1 MNKKIIVTGATGLI
15 GRKLCSKLLEQG
27 NEITIFTRNPEAAK
41 KVIVGAK
48 KYVKWN
54 FKQMYDPS
62 SLKLRRTGWI
72 NELNGVDVVV
82 HLAGTNLGAK
92 RWNYE
97 FRNEL
102 FKSRIE
108 STRQL
113 VNAIKNCKDKPKSF
127 ITASAV
133 GYYGD
138 RGDEVL
144 TEKSNPGKDFLSNLC
159 SEWEKEAEKIEDQN
173 VRRVSLRIGLTL
185 SNEGGVLKKFLPP
198 FKIFLG
204 GPLGNGKQWFPWIH
218 IEDLINIFIHTIKTE
233 SLQGPVNVAS
243 PEIVRMKEFAK
254 TLGKI
259 LRRPSLIP
267 VPKFAIRIAAG
278 ELGKYAVM
286 SQRTSVEKILNA
298 GYKFKYEKLED
309 ALRDL
314 L

>member
-41 KVIVGAK
+41 KAMKDAK

-54 FKQMYDPS
+54 YNNPEEWKDY
-62 SLKLRRTGWI
+62 L
-72 NELNGVDVVV
+72 NETDSVI

-92 RWNYE
+92 RWNYD
-97 FRNEL
+97 FKKEL
-102 FKSRIE
+102 YNSRIE

-113 VNAIKNCKDKPKSF
+113 VNTIKNCEDKPKSF

-133 GYYGD
+133 GFYGE
-138 RGDEVL
+138 RGEEVL
-144 TEKSNPGKDFLSNLC
+144 IEKNIPGKNFLSNLC
-159 SEWEKEAEKIEDQN
+159 SGWEKEAEKIEDQN

-185 SNEGGVLKKFLPP
+185 SNEGGVLRKFLPP
-198 FKIFLG
+198 FKIFMG

-218 IEDLINIFIHTIKTE
+218 IEDLINILIHTIKTE

-259 LRRPSLIP
+259 LKRPSLLP
-267 VPKFAIRIAAG
+267 VPNFAIRIAAG

-286 SQRTSVEKILNA
+286 SQRASVEKILNA
-298 GYKFKYEKLED
+298 GYKFKFEKLED

-314 L
+314 LKK

>member
-1 MNKKIIVTGATGLI
+1 MKKIIITGATGLI

-27 NEITIFTRNPEAAK
+27 NEIRLFTRNPEAAK
-41 KVIVGAK
+41 KVMRGAK
-48 KYVKWN
+48 KYIKWN
-54 FKQMYDPS
+54 YNNPEEWKDY
-62 SLKLRRTGWI
+62 L
-72 NELNGVDVVV
+72 NETDSIV

-92 RWNYE
+92 RWNYK
-97 FRNEL
+97 FKKEL
-102 FKSRIE
+102 LNSRIE

-113 VNAIKNCKDKPKSF
+113 VNTIKNCEDKPKSF

-138 RGDEVL
+138 KGDEVL

-218 IEDLINIFIHTIKTE
+218 IEDLINILIHTIKTE

-243 PEIVRMKEFAK
+243 PGIVRMKEFAK

-259 LRRPSLIP
+259 LKRPSLIP
-267 VPKFAIRIAAG
+267 VPKFAIRIATG

-286 SQRTSVEKILNA
+286 SQRVSIEKILNA
-298 GYKFKYEKLED
+298 GYKFKFEKLED
-309 ALRDL
+309 ALWDL

>member
-15 GRKLCSKLLEQG
+15 GRKICSKLLEQG

-41 KVIVGAK
+41 KVMIGAK

-54 FKQMYDPS
+54 YNKPEEWKDY
-62 SLKLRRTGWI
+62 L
-72 NELNGVDVVV
+72 NETDSVI
-82 HLAGTNLGAK
+82 HLAGTNLGSK

-97 FRNEL
+97 FKKEL
-102 FKSRIE
+102 FNSRIE

-113 VNAIKNCKDKPKSF
+113 VNTIRNCGNKPISF

-133 GYYGD
+133 GFYGD

-144 TEKSNPGKDFLSNLC
+144 IEKSNPGKDFLSNLC

-218 IEDLINIFIHTIKTE
+218 IEDLINILIHTIKTE
-233 SLQGPVNVAS
+233 SLQGPLNIAS
-243 PEIVRMKEFAK
+243 PGIVRMNDFA
-254 TLGKI
+254 TSLGKV
-259 LRRPSLIP
+259 LQRPSFFQ
-267 VPKFAIRIAAG
+267 VPKFILKIAVGEFANAIVSG
-278 ELGKYAVM
+278 QKV
-286 SQRTSVEKILNA
+286 SVTKLLNSGYEFKFADLENALKNLLEK
-298 GYKFKYEKLED
+298 
-309 ALRDL
+309 
-314 L
+314 

>member
-1 MNKKIIVTGATGLI
+1 MKKIIVTGATGLI

-41 KVIVGAK
+41 KVIRGAK

-54 FKQMYDPS
+54 YNNPEEWKDY
-62 SLKLRRTGWI
+62 L
-72 NELNGVDVVV
+72 NETDSVI

-92 RWNYE
+92 RWNNE
-97 FRNEL
+97 FKKEL
-102 FKSRIE
+102 FNSRIE

-113 VNAIKNCKDKPKSF
+113 VNAIKKCGNKPKSF

-144 TEKSNPGKDFLSNLC
+144 IEKSNPGKDFLSNLC

-218 IEDLINIFIHTIKTE
+218 IEDLINILIHTIKTE

-243 PEIVRMKEFAK
+243 PGIVRMNDFA
-254 TLGKI
+254 TSLGKI
-259 LRRPSLIP
+259 LKRPSLLP

-286 SQRTSVEKILNA
+286 SQRTSVEKILNS
-298 GYKFKYEKLED
+298 GYKFKFEKLED

-314 L
+314 LKK

>member
-15 GRKLCSKLLEQG
+15 GRKLCSQLLEQG
-27 NEITIFTRNPEAAK
+27 NEITIFTRDPEAAK
-41 KVIVGAK
+41 KTIKGAK
-48 KYVKWN
+48 QYVKWN
-54 FKQMYDPS
+54 YNNPEEWKNY
-62 SLKLRRTGWI
+62 L
-72 NELNGVDVVV
+72 NETDSIV

-97 FRNEL
+97 FKKEL
-102 FKSRIE
+102 FNSRIE

-113 VNAIKNCKDKPKSF
+113 VNTMKNCKDKPKSF

-144 TEKSNPGKDFLSNLC
+144 IEKSITGKDFLSNLC
-159 SEWEKEAEKIEDQN
+159 SAWEKEAEKIEDQN

-218 IEDLINIFIHTIKTE
+218 IEDLINIFIHTINTE
-233 SLQGPVNVAS
+233 SLQGPVNIAS
-243 PEIVRMKEFAK
+243 PGIVRMNDFA
-254 TLGKI
+254 TSLGKI

-286 SQRTSVEKILNA
+286 SQRVSVEKILNA
-298 GYKFKYEKLED
+298 GYKFKFEKLED

-314 L
+314 LKK